1 MKRRVL
7 LLAFSLAAW
16 GVVAAV
22 LAEAF
27 AVWRAAASLD
37 RARAV
42 EARLYA
48 TRAPEDAA
56 VIERYASAPPDTDAD
71 VRAREAFLALDP
83 AERAGFLAERGWAAF
98 QADSA
103 GAVVEGWAP
112 QSPQTA
118 PEVAEIAEKI
128 AGAGN
133 VLAPLPPEI
142 VQDAR
147 AALGMAWGGA
157 RQFRDYPLPPDG
169 GGEPRVV
176 QFAFH
181 PFPKDS
187 ATPEQVGVFLRA
199 SQWEKLWT
207 TLRPN
212 LRHAD
217 FLDLRTNS
225 LGFRDDE
232 VVLPKPGGVFRIV
245 CVGGSTTAEG
255 VTNELTWPNILEARL
270 KASLPGRAVDVVN
283 AGIFALGAGG
293 EAEHLPD
300 YMALQP
306 DLVIHYN
313 FVNDVPLLV
322 EQWTNPAR
330 AGALANLRNLL
341 GRSRFV
347 FDYLGPLL
355 LPNDAALDRVVDE
368 TLIAHLGRLAEAC
381 RAEAADFAPATF
393 ARPDYEHLPPDERAF
408 YEYRV
413 GTMLWG
419 RLVNMAGY
427 CRLVDAYNRRVRAFC
442 ERENLPCLDVAAA
455 FTGGADLFT
464 DICHLRTWGIEKKA
478 EAFEQALLPMLAPAG
493 ESGR

>member
-7 LLAFSLAAW
+7 FLAFSLAAW

-48 TRAPEDAA
+48 TRTAEDAA
-56 VIERYASAPPDTDAD
+56 VIARHAPAPPDPDAD
-71 VRAREAFLALDP
+71 VRAREVFLALDP

-98 QADSA
+98 QTDPD

-112 QSPQTA
+112 PSPQAA
-118 PEVAEIAEKI
+118 PEVAEIAAKI
-128 AGAGN
+128 AGAGSL
-133 VLAPLPPEI
+133 LAPLPPE
-142 VQDAR
+142 VAGDAR

-181 PFPKDS
+181 PFPKDTT
-187 ATPEQVGVFLRA
+187 APEKVGVFLRA

-207 TLRPN
+207 TLRPH

-217 FLDLRTNS
+217 FIDLRTNS

-232 VVLPKPGGVFRIV
+232 VVLPKPEGVFRIV

-255 VTNELTWPNILEARL
+255 MTNELAWPNILEARL
-270 KASLPGRAVDVVN
+270 RDSLPGRTVDVVN

-300 YMALQP
+300 YLALQP
-306 DLVIHYN
+306 DLLIHYN
-313 FVNDVPLLV
+313 LVNDVPQIV
-322 EQWTNPAR
+322 ERWTDPAW
-330 AGALANLRNLL
+330 AGTAGSLRRLL

-347 FDYLGPLL
+347 FDYMGFLL
-355 LPNDAALDRVVDE
+355 LPRSAALDRILDE
-368 TLIAHLGRLAEAC
+368 TSIAHLGRLAEAC
-381 RAEAADFAPATF
+381 RAQGVDFAVATF

-419 RLVNMAGY
+419 RLVNMEGY

-442 ERENLPCLDVAAA
+442 EREHLPCLDVAAA

-478 EAFEQALLPMLAPAG
+478 EAFEQALLPLLAPAG

>member
-7 LLAFSLAAW
+7 LLAFSLLAW
-16 GVVAAV
+16 GLAAAVAAEV
-22 LAEAF
+22 F
-27 AVWRAAASLD
+27 AVWRAGGALS

-42 EARLYA
+42 EARLYD
-48 TRAPEDAA
+48 TRTAEDAA
-56 VIERYASAPPDTDAD
+56 VIARYAPAPPDTDAD
-71 VRAREAFLALDP
+71 VRARDAFLALNP
-83 AERAGFLAERGWAAF
+83 AERAAFLAERGWAAF
-98 QADSA
+98 QTDPD

-112 QSPQTA
+112 PSPQTA
-118 PEVAEIAEKI
+118 PEVAEIAAKI
-128 AGAGN
+128 AGAGSL
-133 VLAPLPPEI
+133 LAPLPPE
-142 VQDAR
+142 VAGDAR
-147 AALGMAWGGA
+147 AALALAWGGA
-157 RQFRDYPLPPDG
+157 RQFRDYPLAPDG

-181 PFPKDS
+181 PFPRD
-187 ATPEQVGVFLRA
+187 AAAPEQVGVFLRA

-207 TLRPN
+207 TLRPH

-217 FLDLRTNS
+217 FMDLRTNS

-232 VVLPKPGGVFRIV
+232 VVLPKPEGVHRIV

-270 KASLPGRAVDVVN
+270 KASLPGRTVDVVN

-300 YMALQP
+300 YLAVQP

-330 AGALANLRNLL
+330 AGALAGLRKLL
-341 GRSRFV
+341 GRSRFM
-347 FDYLGPLL
+347 FDYLGAVLMPG
-355 LPNDAALDRVVDE
+355 DEALDRIVDE

-381 RAEAADFAPATF
+381 RAQGVEFAPATF

-442 ERENLPCLDVAAA
+442 ERENLPCLDVAAT

-464 DICHLRTWGIEKKA
+464 DICHLRTWGIGKKA
-478 EAFEQALLPMLAPAG
+478 EAFEKTLLPGLAPAT